1 MCVYTAVVNVDQ
13 HGIVFIWKP
22 KVDMVQNF
30 VSSLLPSYQINTKPY
45 SIMPTYKAFNFF
57 FQDRGARLSKD
68 TPKPEFEAL
77 KADYLKYKRF

>member
-57 FQDRGARLSKD
+57 FRIEEHDLARTPLSRS
-68 TPKPEFEAL
+68 L
-77 KADYLKYKRF
+77 RR